1 MIISLNFLP
10 VLKKSE
16 NELIENADEEIN
28 INNINCNYILEFFGD
43 MNNYKGDI
51 DENNMKNLLKKIY
64 LKLLLLK
71 IIKFLY
77 NENNYK
83 WLFFT
88 LILILK

>member
-1 MIISLNFLP
+1 
-10 VLKKSE
+10 
-16 NELIENADEEIN
+16 
-28 INNINCNYILEFFGD
+28 

-77 NENNYK
+77 NENNHK
-83 WLFFT
+83 LIFLFKF
-88 LILILK
+88 

>member
-51 DENNMKNLLKKIY
+51 D
-64 LKLLLLK
+64 
-71 IIKFLY
+71 
-77 NENNYK
+77 
-83 WLFFT
+83 
-88 LILILK
+88 

>member
-1 MIISLNFLP
+1 MIIQKKIINLKELKLCNFIISLNFLP

-51 DENNMKNLLKKIY
+51 D
-64 LKLLLLK
+64 
-71 IIKFLY
+71 
-77 NENNYK
+77 
-83 WLFFT
+83 
-88 LILILK
+88 

>member
-1 MIISLNFLP
+1 
-10 VLKKSE
+10 
-16 NELIENADEEIN
+16 
-28 INNINCNYILEFFGD
+28 

-71 IIKFLY
+71 TIKFLC

-83 WLFFT
+83 QPFFT
-88 LILILK
+88 SILIIKIKNINQEKLIFLTINNLTKINFLI